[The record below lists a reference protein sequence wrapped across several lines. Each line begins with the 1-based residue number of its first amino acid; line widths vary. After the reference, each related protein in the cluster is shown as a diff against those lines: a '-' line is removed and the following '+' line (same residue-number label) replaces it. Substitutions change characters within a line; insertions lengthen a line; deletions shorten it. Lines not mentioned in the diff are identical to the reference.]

1 MCSDGGGAVRDY
13 VPTMRFDFVNLPRST
28 ASCALS
34 VLAAASSLALA
45 PRSDA
50 ADIYATSFDAYGTG
64 TLSGQLAW
72 IGTGGSWAVSGAT
85 NVPQIPANVIGAG
98 VDPGISPVGGAGRMV
113 RLCSERFNAGRTK
126 AWLDLA
132 NSGRW
137 ASASKGG
144 NGVLETRIKIYIP
157 SGQALTSAFG
167 VMVSRDAVQTAGGF
181 VVSAQTGAVSFLNNG
196 YALANRTPVGV
207 TVPLNSWNEFVYR
220 WTVATGEGELLVN
233 GVRAGGHVTT
243 LSGAVYASNLLAT
256 TDATPGTLNAF
267 GYFDDFAVAAVPP
280 APPSCTA
287 DLNGDGTRDAQD
299 LAIMLG
305 TWGATGGSNAGDVT
319 GDGTTDAQDLAVL
332 LGSWG
337 PC

>member
-1 MCSDGGGAVRDY
+1 MFGGGSAARDY
-13 VPTMRFDFVNLPRST
+13 VPPMHHT
-28 ASCALS
+28 AFRCTRRAMIRVAALAT
-34 VLAAASSLALA
+34 AASLALPA
-45 PRSDA
+45 TRAEA

-72 IGTGGSWAVSGAT
+72 LGVGGSWAVSGAT
-85 NVPQIPANVIGAG
+85 NAPQIPANVIGAG
-98 VDPGISPVGGAGRMV
+98 VDPGITPVGGVGRMV

-137 ASASKGG
+137 AAASKGG

-157 SGQALTSAFG
+157 SGQALPSTFG
-167 VMVSRDAVQTAGGF
+167 VMISRDAVQTAGGF
-181 VVSAQTGAVSFLNNG
+181 VVSAQTGAVSLLNNG
-196 YALANRTPVGV
+196 YALANRTPTGA
-207 TVPLNSWNEFVYR
+207 TVPLNAWNEFVYR
-220 WTVATGEGELLVN
+220 WTVATGEGELVVN
-233 GVRAGGHVTT
+233 GVPAGTHVTT

-267 GYFDDFAVAAVPP
+267 GYFDDLALAAVPATP
-280 APPSCTA
+280 APCTA
-287 DLNGDGTRDAQD
+287 DLNGDGARDASD
-299 LAIMLG
+299 IAIMLG
-305 TWGATGGSNAGDVT
+305 AWGAAGGDVT

-332 LGSWG
+332 LSSWG